1 MTPEII
7 IVFSILAGAIILF
20 VTEIIRLD
28 VTALIVL
35 VTLVLTQLIQPDQAL
50 SGFSNP
56 AVVTVWAMFILSTG
70 LTRTGVSSFIGI
82 SILRFAKQGGGKLIA
97 ILMTVTALL
106 SAVMN
111 NTGVA
116 AMFLPITME
125 IAKRTK
131 QPPSRLLLPMAQGCL
146 LGGLIL
152 LIGTASNLVVRDAM
166 REAGFTPLGI
176 FDFAPGGLVIL
187 LISVTYMSLIGW
199 RFLPSRSTAQTIT
212 YSQED
217 RKSVV

>member
-1 MTPEII
+1 
-7 IVFSILAGAIILF
+7 LLF

-28 VTALIVL
+28 LTALLVL
-35 VTLVLTQLIQPDQAL
+35 VILVLTGLVQTEQAL

-70 LTRTGVSSFIGI
+70 LTRTGVSSQIGI
-82 SILRFAKQGGGKLIA
+82 AILRFAKQGGGRLVA
-97 ILMTVTALL
+97 VLMTVTALL

-131 QPPSRLLLPMAQGCL
+131 QPASRLLLPMAQGCL

-176 FDFAPGGLVIL
+176 FDFAPG
-187 LISVTYMSLIGW
+187 
-199 RFLPSRSTAQTIT
+199 
-212 YSQED
+212 
-217 RKSVV
+217 